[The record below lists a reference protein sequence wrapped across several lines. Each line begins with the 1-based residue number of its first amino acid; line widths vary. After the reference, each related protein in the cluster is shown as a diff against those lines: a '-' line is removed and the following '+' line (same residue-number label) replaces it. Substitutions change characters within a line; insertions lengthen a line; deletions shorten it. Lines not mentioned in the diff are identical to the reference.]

1 MALNVRI
8 CMKGVYNKPMAQAKL
23 LLIYHSQ
30 TGNTE
35 QLILA
40 AQRGAQKESQCALR
54 LKPAFD
60 AQLED
65 LLWCDGLIIG
75 SPENF
80 GYMCGAVKD
89 FFDRTYYPAEPYEL
103 NRPYGLLV
111 SAGNDGT
118 GAIREMDR
126 ILSGYPMKKALP
138 DLIAKGDIQPEHLQ
152 QAEENGEAFATG
164 LCMGIF

>member
-1 MALNVRI
+1 MS
-8 CMKGVYNKPMAQAKL
+8 QAKL
-23 LLIYHSQ
+23 LIVYHSQ

-35 QLILA
+35 QLVLA
-40 AQRGAQKESQCALR
+40 AARGVSKEEDCELR
-54 LKPAFD
+54 IKRAFD
-60 AQLED
+60 ADLED
-65 LLWCDGLIIG
+65 LLWCDGALFG

-80 GYMCGAVKD
+80 GYMCGAIKD

-111 SAGNDGT
+111 SAGNDGS
-118 GAIREMDR
+118 GAVREMDR
-126 ILSGYPMKKALP
+126 ILCGYPMKKVLP
-138 DLIAKGDIQPEHLQ
+138 DLIAKGEILDSHLQ